1 MKGANKSLQAPAAA
15 NDAWANDQDRA
26 LVSLFSLRLGDWE
39 YNPLGIPVPRLP
51 LRLRSGLKAKSG
63 RHDCGW
69 GLRISQG
76 ARLICLGHGHYDDA
90 CVVREPGAVALLA
103 RT

>member
-63 RHDCGW
+63 RHDCG
-69 GLRISQG
+69 
-76 ARLICLGHGHYDDA
+76 LGIADFSGGEVDL
-90 CVVREPGAVALLA
+90 PGAWAL
-103 RT
+103 